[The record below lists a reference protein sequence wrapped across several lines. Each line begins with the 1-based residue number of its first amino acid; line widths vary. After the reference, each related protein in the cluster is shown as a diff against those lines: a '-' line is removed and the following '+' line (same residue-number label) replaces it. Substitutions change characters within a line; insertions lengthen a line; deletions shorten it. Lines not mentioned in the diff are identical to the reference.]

1 MAGSAGSATGS
12 TAVAAAG
19 SAGTFAWAGAGVGW
33 RPKLS
38 LRHKSISLDNP
49 EVQGPGSGP
58 GQPGHSGPG
67 SSPAYSSTGKLPN
80 YSQSPSSPVQARNSG
95 AAQHLNNRGP
105 RCEVDRNSPLSTSPG
120 QSPMKARQLP
130 TSIYAVLYNF
140 QPRRQDELG
149 LAAGS
154 TVHILDTS
162 DSDWWRGRCTI
173 TGSVGFLPS
182 TYLAR
187 TLPSERVFRVTHPC
201 NLVSKSGEIISLV
214 RDQIVLGLPPSEGDQ
229 QIIVRTGESSQP
241 SRGRVPLRYLS
252 SV

>member
-1 MAGSAGSATGS
+1 VQWGGL
-12 TAVAAAG
+12 
-19 SAGTFAWAGAGVGW
+19 GW

-38 LRHKSISLDNP
+38 LRHKSISLDNS
-49 EVQGPGSGP
+49 EVVGPGGGP
-58 GQPGHSGPG
+58 PGPTSSTMQHVGQ
-67 SSPAYSSTGKLPN
+67 SPAYSSTGKLPN
-80 YSQSPSSPVQARNSG
+80 YTQSPSSPVHQRAPLPTGHPN
-95 AAQHLNNRGP
+95 HRGQ

-120 QSPMKARQLP
+120 QSPMKTRQLP

-154 TVHILDTS
+154 TVHVLDTS

-201 NLVSKSGEIISLV
+201 NLVSKSGEIFSLV
-214 RDQIVLGLPPSEGDQ
+214 RDQIVLGLPPTEGDQ
-229 QIIVRTGESSQP
+229 EILVRTGESSQP
-241 SRGRVPLRYLS
+241 CRGRVPLRYLT